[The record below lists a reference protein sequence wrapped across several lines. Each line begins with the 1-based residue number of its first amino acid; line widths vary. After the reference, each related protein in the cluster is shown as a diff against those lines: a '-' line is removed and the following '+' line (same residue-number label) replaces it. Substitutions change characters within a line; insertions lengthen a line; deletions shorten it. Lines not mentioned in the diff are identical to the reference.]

1 MSESDKKII
10 VEYDGVDD
18 YMSIDGCYDE
28 GGGGMKF
35 VIASTHLKLIYLIS
49 TQNEHKRLPTVLN
62 VFLFCDGK
70 NYRRS

>member
-28 GGGGMKF
+28 GGGGDE
-35 VIASTHLKLIYLIS
+35 ICDC
-49 TQNEHKRLPTVLN
+49 EHT
-62 VFLFCDGK
+62 FETDLFDIDPERAQEVTYCTK
-70 NYRRS
+70 CFFILRR